1 MFQIHAL
8 TDDVL
13 VLDRGDEVHP
23 VSEED
28 FQLPAAETEVR
39 SASETEVRSAA
50 ETEIRSAAET
60 EVRYRNKKI
69 DPQTSGK
76 SELCHSMRELRLPA
90 DMVDSKA
97 W

>member
-1 MFQIHAL
+1 M
-8 TDDVL
+8 
-13 VLDRGDEVHP
+13 
-23 VSEED
+23 
-28 FQLPAAETEVR
+28 AAETETPSRAETEVG
-39 SASETEVRSAA
+39 SATETEVRSAA
-50 ETEIRSAAET
+50 ETE
-60 EVRYRNKKI
+60 VRYKNKKI

>member
-13 VLDRGDEVHP
+13 VLDRGDEVHS

-28 FQLPAAETEVR
+28 FQLPVA
-39 SASETEVRSAA
+39 ETEVRSAA
-50 ETEIRSAAET
+50 ETEVRSAAET
-60 EVRYRNKKI
+60 EVRYKNKKI
-69 DPQTSGK
+69 DQQTSGK

>member
-1 MFQIHAL
+1 M
-8 TDDVL
+8 
-13 VLDRGDEVHP
+13 LDRGDEVHP

-28 FQLPAAETEVR
+28 FQLPVAQ
-39 SASETEVRSAA
+39 TEVRSAA
-50 ETEIRSAAET
+50 ETE
-60 EVRYRNKKI
+60 VRYKNKKI